1 LAQHQNTI
9 MYNID
14 IYDALDSDEP
24 VLQYL
29 QQDQSSK
36 PDIQSYKNF
45 RTELLKLLNHRFNS
59 QVDIYELISLNTC
72 IVDALLK
79 NIWSLFS
86 IPEDSA
92 ALIAIGGYGR
102 RELFPESDIDVMIVL
117 SDNIDNKTKVKIESF
132 LTFLWDINLH
142 IAQSVRT
149 ISDCIEES
157 KKDITVLTSLMEHF
171 YLAGN
176 IELYKQVV
184 QLVDNNKIW
193 PSKKYFKGKRQELED
208 RHRKFGDTA
217 NHLEPNV
224 KENPGG
230 LRDIHT
236 LRWLTNRHF
245 KTESFEQLAEIDFLS
260 SSELAL
266 LQEAYTVLAKM
277 RFALHLFVQRGDD
290 RLLFDYQYEA
300 ASLLGYKNENRNHR
314 VEEFMQVFYRTSNQL
329 STLSEIIVERL
340 NSTIF
345 PGLFKRRAKAINE
358 RFQVRANLLE
368 AVHDNIFK
376 QSPSAILELFQLLQE
391 NKNLTGLSDQ
401 LLKLIIENLDIIDDD
416 FREDEKNCAA
426 FISIISQIG
435 SNYRE
440 LKRMAQLGVLG
451 KYWPSF
457 DAVTGRMQF
466 DLFHIYTVEEHTLRV
481 FENAC
486 QFSQNTTESE
496 YAKYHDIFIQ
506 TPKALILYLA
516 TLFHDIAKGRGG
528 DHSEL
533 GEEEARSF
541 CLQHS
546 LSPFDA
552 NLVAWLVKNHLVMSV
567 TAQQQDIDDPYV
579 IKKFANNAGNLTRLN
594 YLYLLTIA
602 DMRGTNKNLWN
613 SWRST
618 LLSEL
623 YQRSSEY
630 LRQDI
635 ESPTNRDELV
645 DQVKTSALQLLQKT
659 NLNQDACK
667 SFWQELGNDY
677 FIRHSDEEVV
687 RHAEA
692 ILNHK
697 DKSNVV
703 VNIHQFSARG
713 ATEIFIYCNDR
724 NYLFAHI
731 ISTLAK
737 LRLSIVHARVITSN
751 KGHALDT
758 FLVLDANEN
767 PIDDEQQCELVKKE
781 LTYALEN
788 PEELAPSINQ
798 GLPRQIRELRVP
810 VKINFDISTVNNYT
824 IMEIK
829 APDFPGLL
837 ASLGNAF
844 VDCSI
849 AIHNARISTLGE
861 SAHNLF
867 HISNLDYKP
876 LDKEHQE
883 KLRTII
889 LEYLQQPKQVAL
901 EV

>member
-1 LAQHQNTI
+1 ML
-9 MYNID
+9 NID
-14 IYDALDSDEP
+14 IHEALEADAP
-24 VLQYL
+24 ILQFL
-29 QQDQSSK
+29 QQDHAFPLSVEK
-36 PDIQSYKNF
+36 YKNF
-45 RTELLKLLNHRFNS
+45 RAELLKLLNQRFKTQTN
-59 QVDIYELISLNTC
+59 IYELISLNTC
-72 IVDALLK
+72 IIDALLK
-79 NIWSLFS
+79 NIWNSYD
-86 IPEDSA
+86 IPSDSA
-92 ALIAIGGYGR
+92 ALLAIGGYGR
-102 RELFPESDIDVMIVL
+102 REMFPESDIDVMIVL
-117 SDNIDNKTKVKIESF
+117 NDENNEIVKSKIESF

-149 ISDCIEES
+149 INNCIEES
-157 KKDITVLTSLMEHF
+157 KKDITVLTSLMEHYF
-171 YLAGN
+171 LAGSEN
-176 IELYKQVV
+176 LYKQVINV
-184 QLVDNNKIW
+184 VGNNKIW
-193 PSKKYFKGKRQELED
+193 PSKKYFKEKRHELEG
-208 RHRKFGDTA
+208 RHKKFGDTA

-245 KTESFEQLAEIDFLS
+245 KTESFEQLAEIEFLS
-260 SSELAL
+260 KNELLL
-266 LQEAYTVLAKM
+266 LQEAYVVLAKI

-290 RLLFDYQYEA
+290 RLLFDYQYEV
-300 ASLLGYKNENRNHR
+300 ASLLGYKNENRNQQ

-340 NSTIF
+340 HTTIF
-345 PGLFKRRAKAINE
+345 PGLFKRRAKLINE
-358 RFQVRANLLE
+358 KFQVRAHLLE
-368 AVHDNIFK
+368 ATNPEIFK
-376 QSPSAILELFQLLQE
+376 NFPETILECFQLLQE
-391 NKNLTGLSDQ
+391 HKHLIGLSDQ
-401 LLKLIIENLDIIDDD
+401 LQKLIIENLHVIDDG
-416 FREDEKNCAA
+416 FRNNKTNCDT
-426 FISIISQIG
+426 FISIISRIET
-435 SNYRE
+435 NYRE

-486 QFSQNTTESE
+486 QFSQNVTEGE
-496 YAKYHDIFIQ
+496 FATYHDIFIQ

-516 TLFHDIAKGRGG
+516 ALFHDIAKGRGG

-541 CLQHS
+541 CLQHGLS
-546 LSPFDA
+546 LFDA
-552 NLVAWLVKNHLVMSV
+552 NLVAWLVRNHLVMSV
-567 TAQQQDIDDPYV
+567 TAQQQDIDDPYI
-579 IKKFANNAGNLTRLN
+579 IKEFANNIGNLTRLN

-602 DMRGTNKNLWN
+602 DMRGTNPKLWN
-613 SWRST
+613 SWRSA

-623 YQRSSEY
+623 YQRASEY
-630 LRQDI
+630 LRQDV

-645 DQVKTSALQLLQKT
+645 DQVKSSALQLLQKT
-659 NLNQDACK
+659 NLDQDSCLA
-667 SFWQELGNDY
+667 FWQELGDDY

-687 RHAEA
+687 RHTQA

-697 DKSNVV
+697 DKSNIV
-703 VNIHQFSARG
+703 VNIHQYSARG

-731 ISTLAK
+731 TSTLAK

-758 FLVLDANEN
+758 FLVLDANEKA
-767 PIDDEQQCELVKKE
+767 IDNEKQCDLVKKE
-781 LTYALEN
+781 LTQALEY
-788 PEELAPSINQ
+788 PEEIAPSLNQ

-810 VKINFDISTVNNYT
+810 VEIYFGISTVNNYT
-824 IMEIK
+824 TMEIK

-861 SAHNLF
+861 RVHNLF
-867 HISNLDYKP
+867 HISNLEYKP

-883 KLRTII
+883 KLRTVI